1 MKILSLLK
9 SFSPMAG
16 TVLVSPVLCCPF
28 QPAEHSLFQSSVA
41 K

>member
-9 SFSPMAG
+9 NFSPMAG

-28 QPAEHSLFQSSVA
+28 QPAGLSLFQNWAA